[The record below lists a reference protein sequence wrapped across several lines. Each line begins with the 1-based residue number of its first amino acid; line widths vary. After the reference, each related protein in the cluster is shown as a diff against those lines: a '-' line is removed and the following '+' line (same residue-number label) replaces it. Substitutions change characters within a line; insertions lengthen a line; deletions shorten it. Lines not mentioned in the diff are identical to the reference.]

1 MPVEAAHRVIRFAL
15 AASGTSCRGSRDHTL
30 TKASH
35 ARHAYF
41 ALGVVCACLISAR
54 ALRSLIDLA
63 AANDV
68 YTHALLV
75 PLIAGCLMVLERRR
89 IFIRL
94 EYRLGLGAAPV
105 LLGLGGVWVSGGTL
119 SRANPTGALSLAI
132 LSLVLLW
139 SGGFIACYGPQA
151 LKAAT
156 LPFLLLVLMV
166 PLPDFLL
173 ARVVSS
179 LQQGSALVTYG
190 IFKLLGV
197 PVLKEGLVFSLPGV
211 TIEVAEECSG
221 IRSSWAL
228 LITGLLA
235 GHFFLR
241 SVRSKLCLV
250 LATVPIAM
258 LKNGLRIATISL
270 LSTYV
275 NRDFLT
281 GELHRNS
288 GIPFSIIGVGFL
300 VPLLRLLQRS
310 EAGAPS
316 GSENPSP
323 AEPLSAVR

>member
-30 TKASH
+30 TKA
-35 ARHAYF
+35 RHAYF
-41 ALGVVCACLISAR
+41 VLGVVCACLISAR

-68 YTHALLV
+68 YTHALLI

-105 LLGLGGVWVSGGTL
+105 LLGLGGVWVSGVTL

-139 SGGFIACYGPQA
+139 SGGPQA

-270 LSTYV
+270 LSAYV